1 MRASDIS
8 LGLLLAG
15 TALAFNNPTFLTP
28 VFPVP
33 LIPETTEVWHSIRQT
48 ITSNLTGAIAAANG
62 GEGANSVAIRAI
74 SVQEDSPLIEF
85 YHTAK
90 SISPASVQKVGADT
104 VFRIGSISKLFTVY
118 SLLVRGGFDIFEGPV
133 TKYVPELRKAG
144 LNSTVDPIDD
154 VNWEEVTVGALASQ
168 LSGILR
174 DCVLPL
180 LDNHADL
187 STQGLPVED
196 FGLPPL
202 PPHDIPKCDGDESQP
217 PCTRNE
223 FLQGLQGLHKQ
234 PPVFPVWA
242 TPSYSNANF
251 RILSY
256 IFESITNTSFV
267 KGVEKDVLRPLDLSN
282 TYTIK
287 PQDSVGIIP
296 TGDSLWGQF
305 LGQDLAAAG
314 FYSSAKDLCTFG
326 GAILGSS
333 QLTPAE
339 TRRWLKPH
347 SHTASLLLS
356 VGMPW
361 EIYRQQTGDHV
372 VEFYTKDGS
381 YGAYNSILILVPD
394 YDIVFSVLT
403 AGPDSNLV
411 INAAEIVRQNIMPAL
426 EEAARK
432 QAKTQYE
439 GEYCLSS
446 DGQMTDLIA
455 LSVDDGTG
463 LLVDKWISNGRD
475 FLAIASQYAENT
487 GSGALQ
493 TVRLYPS
500 EFRTSGKVAF
510 RAVFNTSYPRTSGG
524 TPRLFSPG
532 LEAWS
537 SVDNLIYGQ
546 KPMDLFL
553 FKIDSHGVAQTV
565 ECSGLRKVLPKC

>member
-1 MRASDIS
+1 MRATNIS

-15 TALAFNNPTFLTP
+15 MTLAFNNPTFLTP

-33 LIPETTEVWHSIRQT
+33 LNLGTNEAWHSIRQT

-62 GEGANSVAIRAI
+62 GAGANSLAIRAT
-74 SVQEDSPLIEF
+74 SVKEDSPLFEF

-90 SISPASVQKVGADT
+90 SVSPAGVQTVGADT
-104 VFRIGSISKLFTVY
+104 VFRVGSVSKLFTVY
-118 SLLVRGGFDIFEGPV
+118 SLLVRGGFDVFDDPV
-133 TKYVPELRKAG
+133 TKYVPELREAG
-144 LNSTVDPIDD
+144 LNSNFDPLED
-154 VNWEEVTVGALASQ
+154 VSWEEVTVGALASQ

-174 DCVLPL
+174 DY
-180 LDNHADL
+180 NHADL
-187 STQGLPVED
+187 STQGVPVEA

-202 PPHDIPKCDGDESQP
+202 PPHHIPKCDGNESQP
-217 PCTRNE
+217 PCTRKE
-223 FLQGLQGLHKQ
+223 FLQGLQGLDKQ

-256 IFESITNTSFV
+256 VFESITNMSFAT
-267 KGVEKDVLRPLDLSN
+267 GVEKDVLRPLDLSN

-296 TGDSLWGQF
+296 TGVSLWGQF
-305 LGQDLAAAG
+305 LGQDLADAG
-314 FYSSAKDLCTFG
+314 FYSSAKDLCNFG
-326 GAILGSS
+326 RAILDSS

-361 EIYRQQTGDHV
+361 EIYRQQTGEHV
-372 VEFYTKDGS
+372 VDFYTKDGS

-394 YDIVFSVLT
+394 YGMVFSVLT

-426 EEAARK
+426 EAAARK

-439 GEYCLSS
+439 GKYCLSS
-446 DGQMTDLIA
+446 GGQMTDLIA

-463 LLVDKWISNGRD
+463 LLVDKWISNGQD
-475 FLAIASQYAENT
+475 FLAIASQYAEDT
-487 GSGALQ
+487 GSGPLQ
-493 TVRLYPS
+493 TVRLYPT
-500 EFRTSGKVAF
+500 ELQAAGKVAF
-510 RAVFNTSYPRTSGG
+510 RAVFNTSGGRTGAG
-524 TPRLFSPG
+524 APRLFSPG
-532 LEAWS
+532 VEAWS
-537 SVDNLIYGQ
+537 SVDNLVYGQ

-553 FKIDSHGVAQTV
+553 FDIDFHGVARTV